1 MSIETLQEKIRQ
13 VAPALAALMD
23 GPMQATAVASLG
35 KFVAE
40 DDDAE
45 IDAIE
50 DRIDD
55 TPATAEKVKEAE
67 ADAFKQIASA
77 SPEIEQ
83 ARIASQDLSRRLE
96 TWIEAEKVASD
107 DRQVTRTQRANAK
120 DWWLNPVLA
129 LAVTAGFFGIVAY
142 LLGNDE
148 TKGKEVG
155 AIAQTLL
162 GVMGTAWITI
172 ITYYFGSSVGSK
184 EKTALLADELEN
196 KTE

>member
-1 MSIETLQEKIRQ
+1 MSIETLQGKIRQ
-13 VAPALAALMD
+13 AAPALAALMD

-35 KFVAE
+35 KFVAQ
-40 DDDAE
+40 DHDAE
-45 IDAIE
+45 IGAIE
-50 DRIDD
+50 ALIDD
-55 TPATAEKVKEAE
+55 TPDTAEKVKEAE

-142 LLGNDE
+142 LLGNNE
-148 TKGKEVG
+148 TEGKDVG

-172 ITYYFGSSVGSK
+172 ITFYFGSCVGSK
-184 EKTALLADELEN
+184 EKTALLADEREN

>member
-1 MSIETLQEKIRQ
+1 MSIETLQGKIRQ

-50 DRIDD
+50 NRIDD
-55 TPATAEKVKEAE
+55 TPATTEKVKEAE

-96 TWIEAEKVASD
+96 SWIEAEKVASD

-148 TKGKEVG
+148 TEGKEVG

-184 EKTALLADELEN
+184 EKTALLADEREN